1 MQTTCVRAKR
11 GHKKGGGDDGKCVM
25 CVWKWANEREKKY
38 AYMTFLVGH
47 IVRYIANFSDSI
59 VHGVII

>member
-1 MQTTCVRAKR
+1 MCVRTNADTKR
-11 GHKKGGGDDGKCVM
+11 VVKVLCGSGRMKERMKG
-25 CVWKWANEREKKY
+25 KKY